1 MLGRKLGMSNEGR
14 PRFKVIS
21 KPRPRK
27 DPGELTNM
35 LQNNYTDFNSNTPD
49 AQLCPQVTLGSQEP
63 IKAS

>member
-35 LQNNYTDFNSNTPD
+35 LQNNHRNFSIPEQGPRHTVDT
-49 AQLCPQVTLGSQEP
+49 
-63 IKAS
+63 K